1 MEEATSGVSS
11 AMGVS
16 AQALIGSFSPACEA
30 DLAAIIDL
38 RQRLIGDWI
47 DWDDEAYLRWRYR
60 LGRAQ
65 EGQGECWV
73 LRQQG
78 RVVALIGT
86 EDLVLRTREVDVQA
100 VRIMDLLVDVTHRQF
115 GLTIWILMRMAHLH
129 DAVLTL
135 GSNAN
140 SRKLVGKLFTR
151 LPDRIRWV
159 ANLRLAEPLRRRQP
173 TMPKPLSHLIALPMD
188 MALHAWRRA
197 RHAPSGDLAVTREA
211 GVPAEARLLH
221 SRQQAPSRV
230 DVVRT
235 EAHWR
240 WRLQSPR
247 MTGHDTWCVR
257 DGGVLL
263 GLLIVRH
270 DRSRHGAT
278 TWSVLD
284 LVLGPDQQERALHAL
299 LRGLFD
305 HAWRNR
311 VTHIHWIV
319 HRRDLTQALRGWG
332 FVDRS
337 DDFCTMSLNGKNAEL
352 LEAAR
357 EGADWTIGEIHMD
370 SD

>member
-11 AMGVS
+11 AMGLS
-16 AQALIGSFSPACEA
+16 AQALIESFSPASEA
-30 DLAAIIDL
+30 DLDAIIDL
-38 RQRLIGDWI
+38 RQRVIGSWI
-47 DWDDEAYLRWRYR
+47 DWDDETYLRWRYR
-60 LGRAQ
+60 LGRRQ
-65 EGQGECWV
+65 QGQGECWV

-86 EDLVLRTREVDVQA
+86 EELLLRTRDVDVRA

-115 GLTIWILMRMAHLH
+115 GLTIWLLMRMAHVH

-140 SRKLVGKLFTR
+140 SRKLVGKLFKR

-173 TMPKPLSHLIALPMD
+173 AMPKPLSHLIALPTD
-188 MALHAWRRA
+188 MALRAWRNA
-197 RHAPSGDLAVTREA
+197 RHAPSAGLAVTREA
-211 GVPAEARLLH
+211 SVPPEAHLLH
-221 SRQQAPSRV
+221 RGGQAPSGV

-247 MTGHDTWCVR
+247 MRDHDTWCVR
-257 DGGVLL
+257 AGGALL

-270 DRSRHGAT
+270 DRPQHGAT
-278 TWSVLD
+278 SWSVLD
-284 LVLGPDQQERALHAL
+284 LVLGPGLQERALHAL

-337 DDFCTMSLNGKNAEL
+337 DDFCTMSLHSQHAALLAAAE
-352 LEAAR
+352 
-357 EGADWTIGEIHMD
+357 EGADWDIGEIHMD